1 MSGDFS
7 RPSWDSYFLGIALSV
22 STRADCR
29 RRKVGAVLVGTDNRV
44 LEVGYNGAPA
54 GHRGCLA
61 GGCPRGLL
69 SYEQVAAMADYSDPA
84 SSGYCIALHAEVNAL
99 LIAGRAARGATIY
112 ITDEPCP
119 NCRKAIMGAGVVRA
133 VWPGFELDTTSPD
146 SAPVPN
152 TDLIPA
158 VAEAVVRSVPDDA
171 PAAEE
176 MCRSTSPASGPPPG
190 AGRAAS
196 GPLPGGRSSTTAT

>member
-1 MSGDFS
+1 MPA
-7 RPSWDSYFLGIALSV
+7 RTAQL
-22 STRADCR
+22 RAGRSDGR
-29 RRKVGAVLVGTDNRV
+29 
-44 LEVGYNGAPA
+44 
-54 GHRGCLA
+54 
-61 GGCPRGLL
+61 LL
-69 SYEQVAAMADYSDPA
+69 RPA
-84 SSGYCIALHAEVNAL
+84 SNGYCIALHAEVNAL

-158 VAEAVVRSVPDDA
+158 VAEGVVRSVPDDA

-176 MCRSTSPASGPPPG
+176 VCRSTSPDDDVCIKPRGHKS
-190 AGRAAS
+190 R
-196 GPLPGGRSSTTAT
+196 